1 MKKAAGAA
9 YATATD
15 LADWL
20 VRSADL
26 PFREAHHAT
35 GRIVALAAERGVP
48 LTKLT
53 LEDLQGVEPR
63 ITSEA
68 RSVLGVDKSVRS
80 RTSLGGTAPQKVRR
94 EARRWLNRLRRETGK
109 NRKT

>member
-1 MKKAAGAA
+1 
-9 YATATD
+9 
-15 LADWL
+15 
-20 VRSADL
+20 L

-35 GRIVALAAERGVP
+35 GRVVALAAERGVP

-53 LEDLQGVEPR
+53 LEDLQGIEPR

-94 EARRWLNRLRRETGK
+94 EARRWLNRLRREAGK